1 MLVFVTKDGTA
12 RYATIPT
19 LASYPNVPAMAMAN
33 ALPMA
38 LLITVFAILAT
49 PARTANKAATV
60 CAAVAMELGHI
71 VALDIPLA
79 LP

>member
-1 MLVFVTKDGTA
+1 MRVFVTKDGTA

-19 LASYPNVPAMAMAN
+19 LACYPNVPAMAMAD

-49 PARTANKAATV
+49 PARTASRAATG
-60 CAAVAMELGHI
+60 CALELGHI
-71 VALDIPLA
+71 VALDMPLA

>member
-1 MLVFVTKDGTA
+1 MLAFVTRDGTA
-12 RYATIPT
+12 RYPTIPT
-19 LASYPNVPAMAMAN
+19 LACYPNVPATAMAN

-49 PARTANKAATV
+49 PVRTARKAAMA
-60 CAAVAMELGHI
+60 CAAVAMDLGHI
-71 VALDIPLA
+71 VALDMPSA